1 MCFPASLHATEFQLS
16 SNQLH
21 GLRYHSDD
29 CLVPALQEPSHWLR
43 EQLDWPSDIKAFE
56 VCFFFHGRREEH
68 EWVWK
73 SYIKQWKA
81 ERKVKGQRELAMSR
95 ATGTKVH
102 RWCDDRVEVER
113 VEDECHGVSQALAAL
128 QFVPLL
134 PVSGRRDTDVHYVV
148 ARRLIVCRS
157 VRYLLLWHNAV
168 DFCRGKLKEDKTQWG
183 SWFVLTLYKWFD
195 IYVYVAV
202 KLPYDIMLKIK
213 DVWLGPYQPQASKL
227 HL

>member
-1 MCFPASLHATEFQLS
+1 MFPSLPARHRVSVEFKSTSRASLWQRRLPRPCIAGTFTLTPRTTRLTKWHKGFWSL
-16 SNQLH
+16 
-21 GLRYHSDD
+21 
-29 CLVPALQEPSHWLR
+29 
-43 EQLDWPSDIKAFE
+43 
-56 VCFFFHGRREEH
+56 FFFHGRREEH